1 MSEPQHEVG
10 YGKPPK
16 HTRFKPGRSGNPR
29 GRSKGTRNLKTD
41 LIEELSERV
50 AITEN
55 GRPLR
60 VSKQRLMVKA
70 LTAKAVKGD
79 TKAASILISLLAQ
92 TMGLDP
98 QDSVKVDLSAEDDA
112 ILAAWMARV
121 KRNSDG

>member
-1 MSEPQHEVG
+1 M
-10 YGKPPK
+10 
-16 HTRFKPGRSGNPR
+16 
-29 GRSKGTRNLKTD
+29 L
-41 LIEELSERV
+41 
-50 AITEN
+50 
-55 GRPLR
+55 
-60 VSKQRLMVKA
+60 KA
-70 LTAKAVKGD
+70 LAPKAVKGD